1 MYSFWAFAFVTV
13 RHDLRQRGKE
23 QTNGKHMF
31 YPTTD
36 HISNCYLVVTRN
48 RHFCREI
55 DALFSRRFL
64 AFPASVKTA
73 CASLNLRP
81 HLLLLSIKSACGGG
95 SNLSLKKRVNDFR
108 KSNLLSLSSS
118 ETWAVFNLQYQVE
131 YETKKSFN

>member
-1 MYSFWAFAFVTV
+1 
-13 RHDLRQRGKE
+13 
-23 QTNGKHMF
+23 MF

-55 DALFSRRFL
+55 DVLFSRRFL
-64 AFPASVKTA
+64 AFPASIKTA

-95 SNLSLKKRVNDFR
+95 RLITVNVI
-108 KSNLLSLSSS
+108 
-118 ETWAVFNLQYQVE
+118 TAAE
-131 YETKKSFN
+131 YSIQMYSKY

>member
-1 MYSFWAFAFVTV
+1 
-13 RHDLRQRGKE
+13 
-23 QTNGKHMF
+23 MF

-64 AFPASVKTA
+64 AFPASVNTA

-81 HLLLLSIKSACGGG
+81 HLLLLSMF
-95 SNLSLKKRVNDFR
+95 LLKAPVEEVDIQVHFR
-108 KSNLLSLSSS
+108 KLECNISTSWGAIFFHPRLVISKEMLTFLTWQCFASS
-118 ETWAVFNLQYQVE
+118 WPAVAIHF
-131 YETKKSFN
+131 KI

>member
-1 MYSFWAFAFVTV
+1 
-13 RHDLRQRGKE
+13 
-23 QTNGKHMF
+23 MF

-95 SNLSLKKRVNDFR
+95 SQFNIVNIFIQFNPEIHSILEDWGERLIDDRHNVGGFSAFTGFSFPRPRSPIFLSAMLCV
-108 KSNLLSLSSS
+108 
-118 ETWAVFNLQYQVE
+118 
-131 YETKKSFN
+131 